1 MLFSH
6 SQERNADI
14 DPEKWTQLK
23 EAEVE
28 PTNTFGKDV
37 FTKTEKCHGDIEIED
52 YLNAYED

>member
-6 SQERNADI
+6 SQERKADI
-14 DPEKWTQLK
+14 DPEKWTQLD

-37 FTKTEKCHGDIEIED
+37 FTKTEKCHGDIEIGD
-52 YLNAYED
+52 T

>member
-6 SQERNADI
+6 SQERKADI
-14 DPEKWTQLK
+14 DPEKWTQLD

-37 FTKTEKCHGDIEIED
+37 FNKTEKCRGDIAIGD
-52 YLNAYED
+52 T